1 MKRNKNIKG
10 VLESIPY
17 ISMNEEGIARI
28 SKNEFSIVALVSDIN
43 YSTMRQDSQEE
54 IFDRYS
60 KILNYFDDN
69 FRIAFN
75 ILNKKINNDFIKDLE
90 IGYCNDELD
99 SLRRS
104 YNKIIT
110 DSIKNGKGN
119 IRKEIYLT
127 IVIKAKDFDEA
138 KKIFDKPLKEI
149 QTEFQKIG
157 SKITVL
163 GLQERLSLLY
173 DIINYDDI
181 GNYNFDFYKNDKKS
195 LLTSKNSIAPTYMKF
210 ENGYYMLNER
220 YYKTLFVKT
229 VGDTLSDDFI
239 NALVES
245 NLDLNISMNFDS
257 LEKSK
262 SLELVRH
269 KYSDAQSELINRRRK
284 ALKNKSIEP
293 FIPEELQ
300 DNLDTAKE
308 LLEDLKANS
317 DKLFYTTITV
327 TVGANDK
334 EGLNNNTKTL
344 QRISSK
350 YDVKLSTLLGQ
361 QEDGFG
367 TTLALGQ
374 CNLSCGRYF
383 TTTESSILIPFSVQ
397 ELMQNNG
404 LFYGRNQS
412 NGNAII
418 YNRRN
423 SKTYAHGFILGTT
436 GSGKSVSMKFN
447 ILSTALNTKEEIYII
462 DPLREY
468 EKVVKALNGEV
479 IKLSADS
486 DTCLN
491 MFDMDSAYGAGKG
504 LNAKSEYLL
513 SVFNNMLGGLNI
525 SEKSILDR
533 CITEV
538 YREFISNDYEKKYTP
553 TLRDFQQILA
563 QQTEDEAKKMA
574 TALEIFAKGNLSNFA
589 NQTNVN
595 SNKRIVCYDIS
606 DLGENL
612 QTLGYLICFND
623 ILNKLA
629 RNQKENVPSTLYCDE
644 FHLLVNNQLSA
655 DFFIKAFK
663 TFRHY
668 HCLITCA
675 TQQLTDVINNQKIAA
690 TIANSS
696 FLQLLN
702 QNSSERTMLGKL
714 LNLSDQQLSHIKSA
728 EKGYGLMII
737 NEEEIIPF
745 ENIIPKNNPIFE
757 LIRTDLK
764 EEA

>member
-1 MKRNKNIKG
+1 MKRNKNVKA

-43 YSTMRQDSQEE
+43 YSTMRQDSQEQ

-75 ILNKKINNDFIKDLE
+75 ILNKRINNNFIKDLE
-90 IGYCNDELD
+90 IGYCDDELD
-99 SLRRS
+99 DLRRS

-127 IVIKAKDFDEA
+127 VVIKAKDFAEA

-149 QTEFQKIG
+149 QAEFQKIG
-157 SKITVL
+157 SKINVL
-163 GLQERLSLLY
+163 NLRERLSLLY
-173 DIINYDDI
+173 DIMNYDDI
-181 GNYNFDFYKNDKKS
+181 GNYDFNFYKNDKKS
-195 LLTSKNSIAPTYMKF
+195 LLTTKNSIAPSYMKF
-210 ENGYYMLNER
+210 ENGYYILNER

-245 NLDLNISMNFDS
+245 NLDLNISLNYDS

-293 FIPEELQ
+293 YIPEELQ
-300 DNLDTAKE
+300 DNLNTAKE
-308 LLEDLKANS
+308 LLEDLKSNS

-327 TVGANDK
+327 SIGANNK
-334 EGLNNNTKTL
+334 EELNNAAKTI

-367 TTLALGQ
+367 TTLCLGQ

-383 TTTESSILIPFSVQ
+383 TTTESSILMPFSVQ
-397 ELMQNNG
+397 ELMQNDG

-423 SKTYAHGFILGTT
+423 SKNYSHGFILGCT
-436 GSGKSVSMKFN
+436 GAGKSMNMKWN
-447 ILSTALNTKEEIYII
+447 IISTALNTKEEMYII
-462 DPLREY
+462 DPLGEY
-468 EKVVKALNGEV
+468 GKVVKALNGEV
-479 IKLSADS
+479 IRLSADS

-491 MFDMDSAYGAGKG
+491 MFDMDASYGNGKG
-504 LNAKSEYLL
+504 LNTKSEYLL

-538 YREFISNDYEKKYTP
+538 YREFISHDYEKKYTP
-553 TLRDFQQILA
+553 TLKDFQQVLA

-574 TALEIFAKGNLSNFA
+574 TALEIFAKGNLSSFA

-612 QTLGYLICFND
+612 QTIGYLVCFND

-629 RNQKENVPSTLYCDE
+629 RNQKENIPSTLYCDE

-655 DFFIKAFK
+655 DFFVKAFK

-675 TQQLTDVINNQKIAA
+675 TQQLTDVINNPKIAA

-702 QNSSERTMLGKL
+702 QNSQERQLLGKL

-737 NEEEIIPF
+737 NEEEVIPF